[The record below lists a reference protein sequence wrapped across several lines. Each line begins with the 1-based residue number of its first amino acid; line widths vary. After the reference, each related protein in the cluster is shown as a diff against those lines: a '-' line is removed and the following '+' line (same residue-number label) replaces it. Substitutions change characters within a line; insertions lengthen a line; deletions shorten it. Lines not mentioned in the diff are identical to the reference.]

1 MLGRLKFQIDD
12 LVNQLLS
19 YLPDDVIR
27 DGMFFDPAI
36 GGGQFVKEVEKK
48 KLLLGVPKSNIC
60 DQVRGLEENILR
72 RDYAVNRHGLKGSYD
87 IGKFLDKKFDNKF
100 DVIIGG
106 PPFHDTGTN
115 LKGNLW
121 SKFITKANQLLKNDG
136 YLIFVTPPSWMS
148 GTNDN
153 GNKKKKEIQDFFTK
167 NYIVYL
173 DLDANIHFP
182 GIGSLFSAY
191 VVKKSTTK
199 SLTKVRSNKV
209 ISELDLKGF
218 KTLPKDLNPIT
229 LSLVNK
235 FLSYPD
241 KKPFSAV
248 GCVGWPQPD
257 GQEKYKIYNTAN
269 SFASSDKEPTNSKE
283 RKVVVSVPSKLVATY
298 DDGVYGCSINSG
310 WMPVVDEA
318 EGELYVNA
326 INSKYIQTVFKL
338 CKYSGFN
345 NILLLKSFPKILDSD
360 NVMIYKQFK
369 LTEEEISFIEQQYN

>member
-1 MLGRLKFQIDD
+1 MLGRLKFQIDV

-19 YLPDDVIR
+19 HLPDEIIK
-27 DGMFFDPAI
+27 DGVFLDPAL

-48 KLLLGVPKSNIC
+48 KLLLGVPENEIAE
-60 DQVRGLEENILR
+60 QVYGLEENVLR
-72 RDYAVNRHGLKGSYD
+72 KDYAVNKNNLKGSYE
-87 IGKFLDKKFDNKF
+87 IGKFLEVTFNMKF

-121 SKFITKANQLLKNDG
+121 SKFITKASQLLKDDG

-148 GTNDN
+148 GTNDK

-167 NYIVYL
+167 NHIVYL
-173 DLDANIHFP
+173 DLDANIHFN

-191 VVKKSTTK
+191 VVKKTK
-199 SLTKVRSNKV
+199 LKGLTKVVSNK
-209 ISELDLKGF
+209 IKSNLDLHGF
-218 KTLPKDLNPIT
+218 KTLPKDLNSTT
-229 LSLVNK
+229 LSLVQK

-248 GCVGWPQPD
+248 GCVGWPQPE

-269 SFASSDKEPTNSKE
+269 SFASSNKEPKNSKE

-310 WMPVVDEA
+310 WMPVIDKA

-326 INSKYIQTVFKL
+326 VNSKYIQTVFKL

-360 NVMIYKQFK
+360 DIMIYNQFK